1 MSETLVRY
9 LPWIVVGN
17 FLLVAALLIGLG
29 KALTTRALKEIP
41 DGPQNVAE
49 LALDWFVTQARG
61 VDPRKVTLIAP
72 FLATLFLLI
81 LGSNLL
87 AVLPVPLLRIP
98 PTSYFSVPFALA
110 LVAVL
115 GALVVSARM
124 RGVGAT
130 LKHLFWPNPLQLV
143 GEVSH
148 TLSLSLR
155 LYGNI
160 GGEFIVATLA
170 ANAAP
175 YGIPIITHALGLIPA
190 SVQPLVFTLLTVNFL
205 AASSPAS
212 GGRAEHPDSAPAP
225 AALRAGTETIARA
238 R

>member
-1 MSETLVRY
+1 MSETVVRY
-9 LPWIVVGN
+9 LPWIVITN
-17 FLLVAALLIGLG
+17 LLLVAGLLVVLG
-29 KALTTRALKEIP
+29 RTVTARPLKEIP
-41 DGPQNVAE
+41 DGLQNAAE

-61 VDPRKVTLIAP
+61 IDPRSVTLIAP

-87 AVLPVPLLRIP
+87 AILPIPILRIP
-98 PTSYFSVPFALA
+98 PTSYFSVPLALA

-143 GEVSH
+143 GEISH

-170 ANAAP
+170 AEAAP
-175 YGIPIITHALGLIPA
+175 YGIPLITHALGLIPA

-205 AASSPAS
+205 ATAAHA
-212 GGRAEHPDSAPAP
+212 GGRPAEHPDSAPAP
-225 AALRAGTETIARA
+225 DALQPGTDTIARA

>member
-1 MSETLVRY
+1 MSDTVVRY
-9 LPWIVVGN
+9 LPWIVIVN
-17 FLLVAALLIGLG
+17 FLLVAGLLVVLG
-29 KALTTRALKEIP
+29 KAVTARPLKETP
-41 DGPQNVAE
+41 DGLQNAGE
-49 LALDWFVTQARG
+49 MALEWFVTQARG
-61 VDPRKVTLIAP
+61 INPRRVTLIAS

-87 AVLPVPLLRIP
+87 AILPIPLLRIP

-115 GALVVSARM
+115 GALVVCARI
-124 RGVGAT
+124 RGVGTT

-143 GEVSH
+143 GEISH

-175 YGIPIITHALGLIPA
+175 YGIPLITHALGLIPA

-205 AASSPAS
+205 ATAAQP
-212 GGRAEHPDSAPAP
+212 GGTTADHPDSAPASDAEP
-225 AALRAGTETIARA
+225 VSNTLVRER
-238 R
+238 

>member
-1 MSETLVRY
+1 MSETVVRY
-9 LPWIVVGN
+9 LPYIVIVN
-17 FLLVAALLIGLG
+17 FLLVALLLVVLG
-29 KALTTRALKEIP
+29 KVATTRPLKEVP
-41 DGPQNVAE
+41 DGLQNAAE

-61 VDPRKVTLIAP
+61 IDPRRVTLIAP

-87 AVLPVPLLRIP
+87 AILPIPILRIP
-98 PTSYFSVPFALA
+98 PTSYFSGPLALA

-115 GALVVSARM
+115 GGMVVSARM
-124 RGVGAT
+124 RGGWAV

-143 GEVSH
+143 SEVSH

-170 ANAAP
+170 AEAAP

-205 AASSPAS
+205 ATTVHTEGKPAK
-212 GGRAEHPDSAPAP
+212 HPDSAQARDVVPP
-225 AALRAGTETIARA
+225 GSDTTARA